1 MRNVVLVTGGAGFIG
16 SHVCKAL
23 AGAGFRPV
31 VYDNMSNGHMWAVQ
45 WGLMEAGDLAAA
57 DCLDACIRRHRPES
71 VIHLAGVI
79 AAGES
84 VVDPEKY
91 FDQNVTGTLSLL
103 SAMRRHAIDKIVFSS
118 SAAVYG
124 DPDDVPIM
132 ETAAIRPV
140 NPYGR
145 TKAMCEEIL
154 GDFARAYG
162 TRSVSL
168 RYFNAAGADP
178 DGDLG
183 EAHDPET
190 HLLPIVLEAAA
201 GRRAGV
207 DIFGNRYATPDGTC
221 VRDYIHVA
229 DLAAAHVLALK
240 ALDRTVGACA
250 YNLGNGRGFS
260 VKEVV
265 AAAERVTGRKI
276 STRMRPARAGDPAI
290 LLADSTRAV
299 AELGWRRVFAD
310 LDVQIEHAWRWMQ
323 RQPVEMS
330 RAYVATTAGSAT
342 K

>member
-1 MRNVVLVTGGAGFIG
+1 MQRTVLVTGGAGFIG

-31 VYDNMSNGHMWAVQ
+31 VYDNMSNGHLWAVQ
-45 WGLMEAGDLAAA
+45 WGLLERGDLASA
-57 DCLDACIRRHRPES
+57 DRLDDCIRRHRPDS

-91 FDQNVTGTLSLL
+91 FNENVTGTISLL
-103 SAMRRHAIDKIVFSS
+103 SATRRHAIGKVVFSS

-124 DPDDVPIM
+124 DPDAVPIS
-132 ETAAIRPV
+132 ETAEIRPV

-145 TKAMCEEIL
+145 TKAMCEDIL

-178 DGDLG
+178 DGELG
-183 EAHDPET
+183 ETHDPET
-190 HLLPIVLEAAA
+190 HLLPLVLEAAA
-201 GRRAGV
+201 GLRAGI
-207 DIFGNRYATPDGTC
+207 DIFGDGYATPDGTC

-229 DLAAAHVLALK
+229 DLAAAHVLALET
-240 ALDRTVGACA
+240 LDRIEGACA

-260 VKEVV
+260 VREVI

-276 STRMRPARAGDPAI
+276 PTHVKPARPGDPAI
-290 LLADSTRAV
+290 LLADPTRA
-299 AELGWRRVFAD
+299 AADLGWSPAFAD
-310 LDVQIEHAWRWMQ
+310 LDVQIGHAWRWMQ
-323 RQPVEMS
+323 RQSTRPAHAFAAMAAE
-330 RAYVATTAGSAT
+330 GAT